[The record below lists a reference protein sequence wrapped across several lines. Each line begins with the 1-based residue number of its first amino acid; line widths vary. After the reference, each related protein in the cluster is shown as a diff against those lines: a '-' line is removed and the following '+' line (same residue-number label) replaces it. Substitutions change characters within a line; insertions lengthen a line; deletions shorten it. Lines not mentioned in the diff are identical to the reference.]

1 MAASVFNVRL
11 SKVNLV
17 TKTDFDNRVSSLDNK
32 TVTNKSKDD
41 SIGNELKK
49 AKNIWLKLF

>member
-49 AKNIWLKLF
+49 AKNI